1 MTSDKKY
8 IDVQGILVIFAESSL
23 WPDPANIFVIPDD
36 RGFSMIDVGGR
47 GNSGYNH
54 LMSGLD
60 HLGLKLPDLHTVVL
74 SHAHPDHMGAMTY
87 ILEEVHPKVLI
98 HSLDVVSALNPA
110 NLHYTFDIPLA
121 KEKYASSGEHQDFDL
136 LKFFDDFGCSM
147 SAVEEVEEIHEGD
160 VISLGDFEFE
170 VILTPGHA
178 PGHISLFEK
187 RTGIL
192 LAGDLVGNSPAWYT
206 PNSGGLTGYLESLDK
221 LESKDASLLIPSHGM
236 IVDNPSRGIDR
247 IRGKLLKREEIL
259 MEALKDGP
267 KSFMELNAALFRHE
281 IIHFFPGCGI
291 IESHLIKLEQDG
303 IVNRDGDVI
312 CLKS

>member
-1 MTSDKKY
+1 MTSDKKC

-23 WPDPANIFVIPDD
+23 WPNPANIFVIPDD

-47 GNSGYNH
+47 GDSGYNH
-54 LMSGLD
+54 LMSGLR

-87 ILEEVHPKVLI
+87 ILEEVHPRVLI

-160 VISLGDFEFE
+160 VIGLGNFEFE
-170 VILTPGHA
+170 IILTPGHA

-187 RTGIL
+187 RTNIL

-206 PNSGGLTGYLESLDK
+206 PSSGGLTGYLESLDK
-221 LESKDASLLIPSHGM
+221 LEPKDASLLVPSHGM
-236 IVDNPSRGIDR
+236 IMDNPSQAIGR
-247 IRGKLLKREEIL
+247 IHDKLLKREKIL
-259 MEALKDGP
+259 MEALKNEP

-303 IVNRDGDVI
+303 MINRNGDMI
-312 CLKS
+312 N